1 MKFIRTITLL
11 IASVATL
18 ASLTGCGDSASITGP
33 EPTLDTTPPP
43 APSDLHFTS
52 VNGQLVLTW
61 TESAAPDVAGYQV
74 YVYSPV
80 GGFVEASDAV
90 NADNTFEM
98 PVAPENS
105 TAIYRV
111 RAVDTSGN
119 QSGFSET
126 IEFNAGPRGNGDL
139 TPLEWE

>member
-1 MKFIRTITLL
+1 VKFIRTITLL
-11 IASVATL
+11 IASFATM
-18 ASLTGCGDSASITGP
+18 ASLTGCGDSANLTGP

-43 APSDLHFTS
+43 APSDLHFTTVS
-52 VNGQLVLTW
+52 GQVVLTW

-74 YVYSPV
+74 YVYSAN
-80 GGFVEASDAV
+80 GGFVEDSDTV
-90 NADNTFEM
+90 NADNHYQITT
-98 PVAPENS
+98 VPENG

-126 IEFNAGPRGNGDL
+126 VQFSAGPRGNGDL
-139 TPLEWE
+139 TPLEVE